1 MKPWGSTSC
10 LCILVSFATI
20 AFTRNA
26 DAFVPLHRPS
36 TSFHVGTSTEPTY
49 TPTSPTAL
57 NVWWFGGEENEYDND
72 ADSCELVAVRI
83 EKPSANSR
91 RILGDITVD
100 LPIDDVWAIL
110 TDYDRLAVHVPNL
123 KESKRVGRRQGNGEQ
138 GDGQYTCRLY
148 QKGAQKIVGFDFS
161 ASVTMDMKESM
172 LRGGQPHY
180 GQQVEEE
187 GVWTP
192 EERRISFKCVES
204 RFFSEFDGEWKAVEE
219 LNADGQPSTTLSYS
233 VDVRPKGPV
242 PVAALEWRIREDVPS
257 NLRAVKRAA
266 EEVGYEGV
274 MASRQQQTKGQER
287 VRTVRQN
294 LQRNARAVRDTVR
307 DKVVRAASK
316 QNLVPVTIPISSQTN
331 WETSETMAKYLQ

>member
-1 MKPWGSTSC
+1 MTISQNTMKPWGTAAC
-10 LCILVSFATI
+10 LCVLISFAVSTT
-20 AFTRNA
+20 TRTV

-36 TSFHVGTSTEPTY
+36 RNFHVATSIEPTY
-49 TPTSPTAL
+49 NNASPTAL

-100 LPIDDVWAIL
+100 LPIEDVWAIL
-110 TDYDRLAVHVPNL
+110 TDYNRLAVHVPNL
-123 KESKRVGRRQGNGEQ
+123 MESKIVGRQSRNGEQ
-138 GDGQYTCRLY
+138 GDGQYTCRLF

-161 ASVTMDMKESM
+161 ASVTMDMKESI
-172 LRGGQPHY
+172 LAGGQ
-180 GQQVEEE
+180 QNEDE
-187 GVWTP
+187 VWTP
-192 EERRISFKCVES
+192 QARKIAFKCVES
-204 RFFSEFDGEWKAVEE
+204 QFFSEFDGEWKVVEE
-219 LNADGQPSTTLSYS
+219 QSVDGQPSTTLSYT

-274 MASRQQQTKGQER
+274 MASRVQQTTR
-287 VRTVRQN
+287 RSPVRNVRQN
-294 LQRNARAVRDTVR
+294 LQRNARAVRD
-307 DKVVRAASK
+307 KVVRVASK
-316 QNLVPVTIPISSQTN
+316 QNLVPVPIPIQSETD